1 LRERAIVLKAR
12 ATKIHMEPFELIVV
26 IALVLLVAFQAW
38 LTVRVFR
45 SRMFDHKQKML
56 QTQLIWLVPIVG
68 ASLVFTVLRE
78 EESIDKPTRSQIKH

>member
-1 LRERAIVLKAR
+1 
-12 ATKIHMEPFELIVV
+12 METFELILV
-26 IALVLLVAFQAW
+26 IAFTFLVAFQAW

-45 SRMFDHKQKML
+45 SGMFDRKQKVL

-78 EESIDKPTRSQIKH
+78 EESIDKPTRSQIKR